1 MPRKES
7 PLWDKYCLNKQAGKS
22 SGNYYWD
29 CKLCGFHGSG
39 TLTRLVAHLAGIKG
53 EGIDKCVQVTLE
65 AYQDA
70 IAVAQESDLT
80 RKKLKRIKEVEAME
94 KQIEEEGM
102 VDSMFQSQ
110 PSMDSICA
118 SSKKDSI
125 DQIPIDIEDTE
136 GSRRKSLTQ
145 STIRRGSSAAMLIKK
160 EHANTMLV
168 RCIVE
173 GNLSFNLLKMPMMLD
188 EHVVSFL

>member
-1 MPRKES
+1 M
-7 PLWDKYCLNKQAGKS
+7 Q
-22 SGNYYWD
+22 
-29 CKLCGFHGSG
+29 
-39 TLTRLVAHLAGIKG
+39 VA
-53 EGIDKCVQVTLE
+53 LE

-70 IAVAQESDLT
+70 IVVAQASELT
-80 RKKLKRIKEVEAME
+80 HNKLKHIKEVEAME
-94 KQIEEEGM
+94 KQIELQEGVVDSM

-160 EHANTMLV
+160 DHANTMLV

-173 GNLSFNLLKMPMMLD
+173 GNLSFNLLKMSCWRNMLLAFSD
-188 EHVVSFL
+188 IGEKYNGITYNDLRVKYLKKEHLNAQH

>member
-1 MPRKES
+1 MNLGQYKKQLRVSRTCRPQSTMPRKES

-110 PSMDSICA
+110 PSMGSIRA

-125 DQIPIDIEDTE
+125 DQIPIDIEDTK

-145 STIRRGSSAAMLIKK
+145 STIRRKTMQTQCWLDALWKVIYRLI
-160 EHANTMLV
+160 
-168 RCIVE
+168 
-173 GNLSFNLLKMPMMLD
+173 F
-188 EHVVSFL
+188 

>member
-7 PLWDKYCLNKQAGKS
+7 PLWDKYCFNKQVGKS

-29 CKLCGFHGSG
+29 CKLCGFHGSR
-39 TLTRLVAHLAGIKG
+39 TLTRLLAQLAGIKG
-53 EGIDKCVQVTLE
+53 EGIDDCVQVTLE

-70 IAVAQESDLT
+70 IVVAQQIELT

-94 KQIEEEGM
+94 KQIEVQEGMMDSM

-125 DQIPIDIEDTE
+125 DQIPIDIEDTTHE
-136 GSRRKSLTQ
+136 
-145 STIRRGSSAAMLIKK
+145 
-160 EHANTMLV
+160 
-168 RCIVE
+168 
-173 GNLSFNLLKMPMMLD
+173 
-188 EHVVSFL
+188 